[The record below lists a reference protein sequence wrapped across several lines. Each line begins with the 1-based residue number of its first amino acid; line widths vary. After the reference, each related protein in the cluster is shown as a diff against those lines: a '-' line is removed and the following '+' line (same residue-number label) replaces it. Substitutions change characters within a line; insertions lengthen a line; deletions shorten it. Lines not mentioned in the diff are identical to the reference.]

1 MEPLRGPTS
10 RSIRDCAW
18 RMPVPRPQVTTSSAS
33 GLTFMIAR
41 LGRPALRQLSRG
53 LAANWGKRFG
63 LTRIGTFQEEPTGD
77 GLGATLGTD
86 CSCEITLGPAR
97 YARPPTSRR
106 HATQPSCYRVHASF
120 SCLRLRVESRNRASS
135 ASPREN
141 LDASAASHSR
151 FQIAAHATGTM
162 HKPATDEAYA
172 KAPAGSSVTV
182 AALVPQTSSAAIR
195 NTIT

>member
-86 CSCEITLGPAR
+86 CSGESSRLDPLATHARLLAVATRPSLLATECMPPSPACAFASRVATEPRPRALGRTWTHRRPRIQGSRSQHTRQAQCKAR
-97 YARPPTSRR
+97 DRR
-106 HATQPSCYRVHASF
+106 SIRQGTGRLQCHCG
-120 SCLRLRVESRNRASS
+120 CLRI
-135 ASPREN
+135 PN
-141 LDASAASHSR
+141 LLS
-151 FQIAAHATGTM
+151 GN
-162 HKPATDEAYA
+162 P
-172 KAPAGSSVTV
+172 
-182 AALVPQTSSAAIR
+182 
-195 NTIT
+195 